1 MKKDILILSIDE
13 IKQILSENNIPTY
26 VAGQIYDFLHKKLI
40 FSFDE
45 FKKRKQENY

>member
-26 VAGQIYDFLHKKLI
+26 VAGQIYDFLHKKLMSSMLRL
-40 FSFDE
+40 FLHS
-45 FKKRKQENY
+45 